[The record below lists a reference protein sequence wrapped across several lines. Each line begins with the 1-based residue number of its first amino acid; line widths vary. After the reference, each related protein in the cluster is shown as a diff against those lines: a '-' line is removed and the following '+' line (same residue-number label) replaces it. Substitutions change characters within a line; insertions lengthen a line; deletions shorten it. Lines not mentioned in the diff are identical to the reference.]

1 MRPIAAV
8 RRVFGAAGR
17 SLAVLGRAV
26 VAGLGALGVAGV
38 MGPLGRVRRGFRGAN
53 TARKGFREGVKQ
65 GTGRLNVG
73 GADGPLRGIGRVM
86 GTMTRLVGRLALGF
100 LGGPIGWII
109 TGAWLLWE
117 FWDPISDWWDGVWKG
132 LKDTWEKTE
141 WLKDIGAAFKREAD
155 AARRVWNGM
164 TGWWD
169 RLWTGLKEATNTD
182 WLADIGKAFK
192 DELQYIQDIWEP
204 IVAFFEDTWARIQT
218 AVGGSEN
225 PVARLSGP
233 AAIASRNAAQG
244 GQAGAAPSIFAPSA
258 GESRRPSAG
267 APGAARSHARV
278 TVDFINLPRGTRT
291 ETRADSDTDLEVNT
305 GFALQSAF

>member
-1 MRPIAAV
+1 MCSV
-8 RRVFGAAGR
+8 RRVGG
-17 SLAVLGRAV
+17 LAVLGARQSS
-26 VAGLGALGVAGV
+26 AGLGALGVAGV
-38 MGPLGRVRRGFRGAN
+38 MGPLGRVRRGFGAAD
-53 TARKGFREGVKQ
+53 TARTGLREGARKGA
-65 GTGRLNVG
+65 GRLNVAG
-73 GADGPLRGIGRVM
+73 LLQPLRRVGRVF
-86 GTMTRLVGRLALGF
+86 GSILRVAGRLALGF
-100 LGGPIGWII
+100 LGGPIGWLI
-109 TGAWLLWE
+109 TGALLLWE
-117 FWDPISDWWDGVWKG
+117 FWDPISGWWDGLWAR
-132 LKDTWEKTE
+132 LKATWGKVE
-141 WLKDIGAAFKREAD
+141 WGKEIGAMFEREAD

-169 RLWTGLKEATNTD
+169 RLWSGLKEATNTG

-225 PVARLSGP
+225 PAGRLSGP

-244 GQAGAAPSIFAPSA
+244 GQAGAAPSIFAPST
-258 GESRRPSAG
+258 GEPRRPSAG
-267 APGAARSHARV
+267 TPGEARSHARV